1 MIARRAL
8 LLAAAAMALPG
19 ARAQDFRGAY
29 VPVHGQLLSRNSGP
43 VPGVAVFLVHEALGR
58 SAPSHTDGYGRFG
71 WTAIPVRPEPYYLEM
86 YWGSKLI
93 YRSLLAVRG
102 PMLMQPVVL

>member
-8 LLAAAAMALPG
+8 LAALAGSALP
-19 ARAQDFRGAY
+19 AALAQGLRDTA
-29 VPVHGQLLSRNSGP
+29 VPVHGQLLSRSSGP
-43 VPGVAVFLVHEALGR
+43 VPGVSVSLVHQALGR
-58 SAPSHTDGYGRFG
+58 SAASRTDSYGRFG

-93 YRSLLAVRG
+93 YRSLLAVQG
-102 PMLMQPVVL
+102 PLVLQPIVL